1 MNFKLLRPTTNTLF
15 HIDWSW
21 FERNG
26 LDVQSLIRNQ
36 LSPNLLRKFADGH
49 SPEEVDYIDPTT
61 GEVFRLDSLRETILA
76 ESRWEPDYI
85 NNSLPLM
92 QGVFRVFL
100 AENNLPL
107 SPVDLAH
114 HLGRRDPET
123 ILRVLTA
130 SGVQNGVVPLRK

>member
-1 MNFKLLRPTTNTLF
+1 
-15 HIDWSW
+15 
-21 FERNG
+21 
-26 LDVQSLIRNQ
+26 
-36 LSPNLLRKFADGH
+36 
-49 SPEEVDYIDPTT
+49 
-61 GEVFRLDSLRETILA
+61 
-76 ESRWEPDYI
+76 
-85 NNSLPLM
+85 M

-100 AENNLPL
+100 AENNRPL

>member
-1 MNFKLLRPTTNTLF
+1 MNFKLLRPTINTLF

-36 LSPNLLRKFADGH
+36 LSPNLLRKFADGQ

-76 ESRWEPDYI
+76 ESRWEPDFI

-100 AENNLPL
+100 AENNRPL

-130 SGVQNGVVPLRK
+130 SGVQNGVVPVRK